1 MERVKLAEAAAA
13 AMWRGDGASKLLG
26 MTLEE
31 VRPGYA
37 RLSMRVR
44 RDMLNGAGTCHGG
57 MIFML
62 ADSAFGFA
70 CNSHNQLAFATGCA
84 IDFLAPVQ
92 SGDTL
97 TAVALE
103 QARAGRTGVYDVRV
117 ENQDGALVATFRGKS
132 STVKGHWV
140 ESHGGGA

>member
-1 MERVKLAEAAAA
+1 MERAKLAEAAAA
-13 AMWRGDGASKLLG
+13 AMWRGDEASKRLG

-44 RDMLNGAGTCHGG
+44 REMLNGADTCHGG
-57 MIFML
+57 VIFTL
-62 ADSAFGFA
+62 ADSAFGYA
-70 CNSHNQLAFATGCA
+70 CNSHNQLAFAVNCT
-84 IDFLAPVQ
+84 IDYLAPAR

-103 QARAGRTGVYDVRV
+103 QARAGRTGIYDVRV
-117 ENQDGALVATFRGKS
+117 ENQDGALVAAFRGKS
-132 STVKGHWV
+132 ATVKGHWV